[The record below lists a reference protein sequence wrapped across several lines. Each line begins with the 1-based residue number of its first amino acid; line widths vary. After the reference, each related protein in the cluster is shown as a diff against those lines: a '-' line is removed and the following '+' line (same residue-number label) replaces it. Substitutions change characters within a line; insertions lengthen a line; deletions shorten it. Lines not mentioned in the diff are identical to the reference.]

1 MIAACLP
8 PREVSRPKVTPEHLF
23 ELFQKWTPDQA
34 TRRCILVTN
43 PPISLG
49 PRTES

>member
-23 ELFQKWTPDQA
+23 ELFQKWTPDPGGA
-34 TRRCILVTN
+34 ALH
-43 PPISLG
+43 
-49 PRTES
+49 PRDKSANLHGFPN

>member
-34 TRRCILVTN
+34 TRRKHPRDKSANL
-43 PPISLG
+43 LG
-49 PRTES
+49 SPN